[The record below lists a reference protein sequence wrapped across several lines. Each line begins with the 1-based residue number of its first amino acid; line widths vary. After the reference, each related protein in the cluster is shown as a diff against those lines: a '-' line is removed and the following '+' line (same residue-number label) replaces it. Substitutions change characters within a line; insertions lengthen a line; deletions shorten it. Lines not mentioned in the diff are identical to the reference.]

1 MIPFEER
8 NLDSNI
14 RSSYVITLGE
24 LGDFDNIPLVN
35 FFIFVLFSFLI
46 PLVLMNMII
55 ALMGDSYTRV

>member
-24 LGDFDNIPLVN
+24 LGDFNEIPWVN